1 MSVHWVNGT
10 HRPLKE
16 NTDAPRPSSLRG
28 RLITPAARYGLGML
42 PAISTFSSL
51 DQSEKSKALGLLF
64 EPCPTLVDLVLPL
77 TNHKYNSWT
86 ELIERVRQELH
97 KLKPADPR
105 VSGII
110 AAHPRLGAKK
120 VDSAQSQAEQKS
132 LGSQSESEAQL
143 LLDANNKYEETF
155 PGLRYVVFVAG
166 RPRSEIL
173 KNMHSRIGE
182 GKYDLEVARA
192 FDAMCDIAIDRQAK
206 AGKL

>member
-1 MSVHWVNGT
+1 M
-10 HRPLKE
+10 PQ
-16 NTDAPRPSSLRG
+16 PRAFTVSS
-28 RLITPAARYGLGML
+28 RLQITPALGRYGLGML
-42 PAISTFSSL
+42 PAISALPTL
-51 DQSEKSKALGLLF
+51 DRSEKSKALGLLF

-77 TNHKYNSWT
+77 TNTEYKSWI
-86 ELIERVRQELH
+86 ELIERVREELH
-97 KLKPADPR
+97 GLKPSDPR

-132 LGSQSESEAQL
+132 LGSQSESEAKL
-143 LLDANNKYEETF
+143 LLEANNKYEETF

-173 KNMHSRIGE
+173 ENMYSRISE
-182 GKYDLEVARA
+182 GNFDLEVTRA